1 MFLRNSG
8 VFSIMISVDFGFDCL
23 SLQRAAAVENTVE
36 VVVGKGCLK
45 RLGGCDYFQNVPC
58 KT

>member
-23 SLQRAAAVENTVE
+23 SLQRAAAVEKTGQ

-45 RLGGCDYFQNVPC
+45 RLGGCDYFLTIPC
-58 KT
+58 KS